1 MNGILTIQNA
11 PKFTGINL
19 CLGILK
25 DWNFKV
31 AEFNPAPPKGM
42 QMQSNISFR
51 RTNLRDGNGQ
61 RGIQASLEHYIVS
74 KHTPTDEVRYGAKH
88 SITFPHFLLSE
99 LIPFMLFITYDVRH
113 YREYVLFLE
122 DTEAVDVIYE
132 YFYDCWKG
140 IVDERI
146 K

>member
-25 DWNFKV
+25 DWNFRV
-31 AEFNPAPPKGM
+31 AEFNPLPPKGM
-42 QMQSNISFR
+42 QMQTNISFR
-51 RTNLRDGNGQ
+51 RTNLREGNQ
-61 RGIQASLEHYIVS
+61 RGIQATLEHYIVS
-74 KHTPTDEVRYGAKH
+74 KHTATDDVRYGAKH
-88 SITFPHFLLSE
+88 SITFPYYLLTE
-99 LIPFMLFITYDVRH
+99 LLPFMLFITYDSRN
-113 YREYVLFLE
+113 YRDYVLFLE
-122 DTEAVDVIYE
+122 ETEAVDVMYE

>member
-19 CLGILK
+19 CLGIMK

-42 QMQSNISFR
+42 QMQTNISFR
-51 RTNLRDGNGQ
+51 RTNLREGHQ
-61 RGIQASLEHYIVS
+61 RGIQATLEHYIVS
-74 KHTPTDEVRYGAKH
+74 KHTATDDVRYGAKH
-88 SITFPHFLLSE
+88 SITFPYYLLTE
-99 LIPFMLFITYDVRH
+99 LLPFMLFITYDSRN
-113 YREYVLFLE
+113 YRDYVLFLE
-122 DTEAVDVIYE
+122 ETEAVDVMYE

-140 IVDERI
+140 DVDERI